1 MKRPRTV
8 VLGLCLVIIGIPAY
22 LTWAQLARTVDARLR
37 QGPLGNSVSIYAA
50 PHTLTAG
57 EAIEPAQV
65 AAELRKCGYTES
77 AANPAGHYRISGDQI
92 EIYPGPQSFFRA
104 EPARVLFRDGHIGS
118 IVLIKGNEETTR
130 YSLEP
135 QLMYDLAGE
144 QRQRRRFVHFEEI
157 PKVLVDAVLSAEDKR
172 FFLHAGID
180 PTRIVKAAYVN
191 MRSGRRGQGGSTL
204 TMQLAR
210 SLWLDSRK
218 NWNRK
223 VMESLITLVI
233 EQRLSKKEI
242 FEYYA
247 NEIYLGEYET
257 FSIHGF
263 GEAAR
268 IYLNKDISQITLAE
282 AALLAGLVQRPAF
295 FNPVKHP
302 ERGLARRNVVL
313 ALMRQNGNITVA
325 EEKLAASSPSGIS
338 PATPERG
345 DAPYFLTIAMDEFR
359 NRLDTIERGE
369 GSYRVYTTLDPGLQ
383 SAAADAVRIG
393 VQNIDALL
401 RKKRARTADPV
412 VPQVALIA
420 LDVHTG
426 RGESRRGRTQ
436 LRHQPTQS
444 RAGDATAGLGFQTI
458 RLCRRAERPNRRGI
472 LIHTFEHGGRRADH
486 LSFREYGVRAG

>member
-1 MKRPRTV
+1 MQHTAMQAGSSRLDRFRRWMRRPRTV
-8 VLGLCLVIIGIPAY
+8 VLGLCLVIVGIPAY

-57 EAIEPAQV
+57 EDIEPAQV
-65 AAELRKCGYTES
+65 AAELRKRGYTES
-77 AANPAGHYRISGDQI
+77 AANAAGHYRISGDQI

-118 IVLIKGNEETTR
+118 IVLMNGNEETSR

-180 PTRIVKAAYVN
+180 PTRIIKAAYVN
-191 MRSGRRGQGGSTL
+191 MRSGRREQGGSTL

-247 NEIYLGEYET
+247 NEIYLGEHET

-268 IYLNKDISQITLAE
+268 IYLNKDISQITLPE

-295 FNPVKHP
+295 FNPIKHP

-325 EEKLAASSPSGIS
+325 
-338 PATPERG
+338 R
-345 DAPYFLTIAMDEFR
+345 R
-359 NRLDTIERGE
+359 NWR
-369 GSYRVYTTLDPGLQ
+369 RVRRPGY
-383 SAAADAVRIG
+383 
-393 VQNIDALL
+393 L
-401 RKKRARTADPV
+401 R
-412 VPQVALIA
+412 
-420 LDVHTG
+420 
-426 RGESRRGRTQ
+426 Q
-436 LRHQPTQS
+436 LRS
-444 RAGDATAGLGFQTI
+444 EAT
-458 RLCRRAERPNRRGI
+458 
-472 LIHTFEHGGRRADH
+472 H
-486 LSFREYGVRAG
+486 LTS

>member
-1 MKRPRTV
+1 M
-8 VLGLCLVIIGIPAY
+8 
-22 LTWAQLARTVDARLR
+22 QL
-37 QGPLGNSVSIYAA
+37 S
-50 PHTLTAG
+50 
-57 EAIEPAQV
+57 
-65 AAELRKCGYTES
+65 CES
-77 AANPAGHYRISGDQI
+77 AGIRNRPQILPGTTAISGDQI
-92 EIYPGPQSFFRA
+92 EIHPGPQSFFRA
-104 EPARVLFRDGHIGS
+104 EPARVLFRNGHIGS
-118 IVLIKGNEETTR
+118 IVLMDGNEETAR

-191 MRSGRRGQGGSTL
+191 MRSGRREQGGSTL

-223 VMESLITLVI
+223 VMETLITLVI

-268 IYLNKDISQITLAE
+268 IYLNKDVSQITLPE

-302 ERGLARRNVVL
+302 ERGIARRNVVL
-313 ALMRQNGNITVA
+313 ALMRQNGNITAA
-325 EEKLAASSPSGIS
+325 EEQLAASSASGLS

-359 NRLDTIERGE
+359 NRLDT
-369 GSYRVYTTLDPGLQ
+369 S
-383 SAAADAVRIG
+383 
-393 VQNIDALL
+393 
-401 RKKRARTADPV
+401 KKAKARTASTPRWTPV
-412 VPQVALIA
+412 FKAPQRTPYASAYRISMLSCARSAPALPI
-420 LDVHTG
+420 
-426 RGESRRGRTQ
+426 RSSRKW
-436 LRHQPTQS
+436 P
-444 RAGDATAGLGFQTI
+444 
-458 RLCRRAERPNRRGI
+458 
-472 LIHTFEHGGRRADH
+472 
-486 LSFREYGVRAG
+486 